1 MSSSLASALA
11 ALQFERNFHEL
22 LQHKYAKY
30 APFRIE
36 ILNVHSW
43 VHFHCELVGKLTA
56 RLIIVDSSAFDCGG
70 LPPSVS
76 SRTVNVYRDQ
86 SLNDLLR

>member
-1 MSSSLASALA
+1 VLRSSLASALA
-11 ALQFERNFHEL
+11 ALQFDRNFHEL

-30 APFRIE
+30 VPFRIE
-36 ILNVHSW
+36 FPNVHSW

-56 RLIIVDSSAFDCGG
+56 RLIIMDLYCGG